1 MGKPSEA
8 ETELRKAIALLQ
20 KLADDNPA
28 VIEFRMVLANSHNTL
43 AFALSETGKPTEA
56 EAECRAAIAIMG
68 KVVDDDPKVLEH
80 REFLAAC
87 SQEPRQS
94 APQARPTSRG
104 P

>member
-1 MGKPSEA
+1 M
-8 ETELRKAIALLQ
+8 Q

-28 VIEFRMVLANSHNTL
+28 VIQFRMALANSHNTL
-43 AFALSETGKPTEA
+43 AYALSETGKPTEA

-80 REFLAAC
+80 REFLAALL
-87 SQEPRQS
+87 SEPRQS